1 MSLRSDCKTLAQM
14 ELKCPSART
23 LVSVVVFLFCF
34 LLSGLKGTA
43 GNLGEVIKNEMT
55 HPIRQ

>member
-1 MSLRSDCKTLAQM
+1 MSLRSDCKTLAQV

-23 LVSVVVFLFCF
+23 LVCVWVFFCF